1 MLDQVPL
8 WAIVA
13 GPEVVVLASILVG
26 VFVARRRQR
35 QAGLEDVSAGT
46 GTVVGASLALLAFIL
61 AITFGAAA
69 SRFDARNQA
78 LLDEVNA
85 IETAYLRTDLI
96 PEPYASESR
105 ELLKRYVE
113 IRVEL
118 TRPSANIWQLISEAQ
133 ALQARLWTNATG
145 LANVELKHPP
155 IASLFVQSLNE
166 VFDLQ
171 TTRLIVAVHRG
182 IATPVWI
189 VLAGITILV
198 MLQVGYLVGCS
209 RAVSWF
215 AIVALSLAFS
225 AQEPGEPASSR
236 CASSQ

>member
-1 MLDQVPL
+1 
-8 WAIVA
+8 
-13 GPEVVVLASILVG
+13 
-26 VFVARRRQR
+26 
-35 QAGLEDVSAGT
+35 
-46 GTVVGASLALLAFIL
+46 
-61 AITFGAAA
+61 
-69 SRFDARNQA
+69 
-78 LLDEVNA
+78 
-85 IETAYLRTDLI
+85 
-96 PEPYASESR
+96 
-105 ELLKRYVE
+105 
-113 IRVEL
+113 
-118 TRPSANIWQLISEAQ
+118 
-133 ALQARLWTNATG
+133 

-209 RAVSWF
+209 RTVSWF

-225 AQEPGEPASSR
+225 AVVVLIADLDRTGTGGTGLIKVRQQPMIDLQDRLNAP
-236 CASSQ
+236 